1 MSKYK
6 IGDRVRVIN
15 GIEKLQYAMRGRIG
29 TVAAVHEIDGVQH
42 CRVLID
48 GFDNP
53 HKVDPTITFH
63 YNQLAP
69 WLNDSKDAKEIA
81 LGRINNY
88 LKYKNN
94 EYKKEVAKQTVI
106 PKIKDVIYNDP
117 ATIVFWEDGT
127 KTVVKCKNE
136 KFDPEKGLAMAFSKK
151 MLGNKGNYYEVF
163 KKWLPKEEKS
173 KSTDIIKDIS
183 SKIGKPKPQTF
194 TFDIK
199 PIDINKKLFE
209 ALTGAPSG
217 TTIQFE
223 DAKEEP
229 KRNPVEEAYKKLVDH
244 RDNNGEIN
252 FDELIGLL
260 GEALDD

>member
-15 GIEKLQYAMRGRIG
+15 GIEKLQYAMRGIG

-69 WLNDSKDAKEIA
+69 WLHDSKDAKEIA
-81 LGRINNY
+81 LSRIDNY

-94 EYKKEVAKQTVI
+94 EYKKEVAKKTII
-106 PKIKDVIYNDP
+106 PKIKDVIYNYP

-173 KSTDIIKDIS
+173 ESADIIYVKVPGNHIVID
-183 SKIGKPKPQTF
+183 
-194 TFDIK
+194 FDIK
-199 PIDINKKLFE
+199 DTELSK
-209 ALTGAPSG
+209 SG
-217 TTIQFE
+217 NGIHLHY
-223 DAKEEP
+223 EEP